1 MQAMDCCIYERR
13 KLDMKITINDVEYE
27 ANAEDETQANI
38 IAVLNK
44 GSQSLALL
52 DHMLQCVNA
61 IQQMKTVELE
71 NLLKES
77 EDVQTAVTN

>member
-1 MQAMDCCIYERR
+1 
-13 KLDMKITINDVEYE
+13 MKITINDVEYE
-27 ANAEDETQANI
+27 ANMEDETQANI

-52 DHMLQCVNA
+52 DHMLQCVNV

-77 EDVQTAVTN
+77 EDVQTAVTK

>member
-1 MQAMDCCIYERR
+1 
-13 KLDMKITINDVEYE
+13 MKITINDVEYE

-61 IQQMKTVELE
+61 IQQMKTAELE

-77 EDVQTAVTN
+77 EDVQTAVKN

>member
-1 MQAMDCCIYERR
+1 
-13 KLDMKITINDVEYE
+13 MKITINDVEYE

>member
-1 MQAMDCCIYERR
+1 
-13 KLDMKITINDVEYE
+13 MKITINDVEYE

-77 EDVQTAVTN
+77 EDAKTSD

>member
-1 MQAMDCCIYERR
+1 
-13 KLDMKITINDVEYE
+13 MKITINDVEYE

-77 EDVQTAVTN
+77 EDVQTAVKN

>member
-1 MQAMDCCIYERR
+1 MQTMDYSIYERR

-77 EDVQTAVTN
+77 EDVQTAVKN

>member
-1 MQAMDCCIYERR
+1 MQAMDCCIYERG

>member
-1 MQAMDCCIYERR
+1 
-13 KLDMKITINDVEYE
+13 MKITINDVEYE

-77 EDVQTAVTN
+77 EDAKTAD

>member
-1 MQAMDCCIYERR
+1 
-13 KLDMKITINDVEYE
+13 MKITINDVEYE

-77 EDVQTAVTN
+77 EDVQTAVKK

>member
-1 MQAMDCCIYERR
+1 
-13 KLDMKITINDVEYE
+13 MKNTINDVEYE

-77 EDVQTAVTN
+77 EDAKTSD

>member
-1 MQAMDCCIYERR
+1 
-13 KLDMKITINDVEYE
+13 MKITINDVEYE

-77 EDVQTAVTN
+77 EDVQTAVTK

>member
-1 MQAMDCCIYERR
+1 
-13 KLDMKITINDVEYE
+13 MKITINDVEYE

-77 EDVQTAVTN
+77 EDVQTTVTN

>member
-1 MQAMDCCIYERR
+1 
-13 KLDMKITINDVEYE
+13 MKITINDVEYE
-27 ANAEDETQANI
+27 ANAEVETQANI

-77 EDVQTAVTN
+77 EDVQTAVKK

>member
-1 MQAMDCCIYERR
+1 
-13 KLDMKITINDVEYE
+13 MKITINDVEYE

-61 IQQMKTVELE
+61 IQQMKTIELE

-77 EDVQTAVTN
+77 EDAKTSD